1 MTTTLSRST
10 ATRPAATPATSLSA
24 KDLAAATPKTRD
36 RYVDFL
42 RVASLVVVMLGHWL
56 MAVVVWT
63 GGQIHTANVLE
74 VTPAAR
80 WLTWVFQVMPV
91 FFIVGGFS
99 NAASLAAAR
108 RNQVTY
114 GTWLGSRLRRLV
126 RPVLA
131 FAVVWT
137 AAAAVMVAAGL
148 DPKGLRAGSIAQ
160 PLWFL
165 AVYVVVVAAA
175 PAMVAAQQRWG
186 WGITVALGAAV
197 LVVDIARWGF
207 AVPMVGWLNL
217 GLVWLFA
224 HQLGVGWRAGSVT
237 GTTWSRARLVGVAA
251 AGLGTLV
258 ALTSSFGYPDS
269 MVGGIEAGRTNTFPP
284 SFAIVA
290 LAVWQ
295 FGAVL
300 ALRPVVDRWLARP
313 RVWTTVVAANGMAMT
328 LYLWHL
334 TALVIVTAAVL
345 PAGLLPSPEAGSGA
359 WWAWRPVWVVL
370 LALALVP
377 LVALFARVEAARV
390 RSSAV
395 AGWRAVGAAIAITV
409 AMGLL
414 ARRGFAAPGMPAGLP
429 LVALG
434 LLGTGW
440 WLVGAGAARARG

>member
-1 MTTTLSRST
+1 MTSTLRLS
-10 ATRPAATPATSLSA
+10 PAASPTPTSSSSA
-24 KDLAAATPKTRD
+24 RDLAAATPKTRD

-56 MAVVVWT
+56 MAVVVWAD
-63 GGQIHTANVLE
+63 GRLHTANVLE

-80 WLTWVFQVMPV
+80 RLTWVFQVMPV

-99 NAASLAAAR
+99 NSASLAAAR
-108 RNQVTY
+108 RKGVTY

-137 AAAAVMVAAGL
+137 AAAAVMLASGV
-148 DPKGLRAGSIAQ
+148 DPRGLRAGSIAQ

-175 PAMVAAQQRWG
+175 PAMVAAQERWG
-186 WGITVALGAAV
+186 AKVALGLGAAV
-197 LVVDIARWGF
+197 LAVDVARWGF
-207 AVPMVGWLNL
+207 GVPLVGWLNL
-217 GLVWLFA
+217 AVVWLFA
-224 HQLGVGWRAGSVT
+224 HQLGVAWRMGSV
-237 GTTWSRARLVGVAA
+237 GTWSRGRLVAVAA
-251 AGLGTLV
+251 AGMGALV
-258 ALTSSFGYPDS
+258 VLTTWFGYPGS
-269 MVGGIEAGRTNTFPP
+269 MVGGVEAGRTNTFPP
-284 SFAIVA
+284 SFAVVA

-295 FGAVL
+295 FGALL
-300 ALRPVVDRWLARP
+300 ALRPVIDRWLARP

-345 PAGLLPSPEAGSGA
+345 PAGLLPSPAAGSGA

-370 LALALVP
+370 LALALAP
-377 LVALFARVEAARV
+377 LVTVFARVEAAPV
-390 RSSAV
+390 RTSAV
-395 AGWRAVGAAIAITV
+395 AGWRAVAAAAAITV

-414 ARRGFAAPGMPAGLP
+414 ARHGFAAPGMPGGLP
-429 LVALG
+429 MVALG
-434 LLGTGW
+434 LLGGGW
-440 WLVGAGAARARG
+440 WLVGARAVRG